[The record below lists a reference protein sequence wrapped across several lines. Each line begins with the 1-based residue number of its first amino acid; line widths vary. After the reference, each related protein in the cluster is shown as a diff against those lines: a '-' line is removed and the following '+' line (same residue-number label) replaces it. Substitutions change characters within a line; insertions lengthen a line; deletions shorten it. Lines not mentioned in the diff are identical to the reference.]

1 MDALKLDHVKW
12 PNTHNSRIQ
21 YNGTSRELAQQFINR
36 RWCWTWG
43 EKGLKTDE
51 ELGLFAYWI
60 IVISNNVTGVW
71 ILSMLVNTRNPIV
84 IKVSALLNVLRGS
97 RPFKLLSQKDL
108 KLLLN
113 DKNVI
118 FLHLVIHS
126 MIILGAK
133 LILLRNHHLFAPFC
147 SFGGKYI

>member
-12 PNTHNSRIQ
+12 PNTHNSCIQ

-60 IVISNNVTGVW
+60 IVLSNLVTGVW
-71 ILSMLVNTRNPIV
+71 ILSMLVNTTNPIV

-113 DKNVI
+113 DKKMYISTFGNTFHDYFRCKI
-118 FLHLVIHS
+118 NIAQKSSPFC
-126 MIILGAK
+126 K
-133 LILLRNHHLFAPFC
+133 FC
-147 SFGGKYI
+147 SFEGKYI